1 MAQIP
6 FDADEFYSAL
16 VESGVDAKKADV
28 LTKAVIKLEN
38 AKLEEPITKR
48 DLAEM
53 KADIIKTV
61 LIVGSGIG
69 ITLIFAAFIL
79 FMRMTGKV

>member
-16 VESGVDAKKADV
+16 VESGVDSKKADA
-28 LTKAVIKLEN
+28 LTKAAAKLEN
-38 AKLEEPITKR
+38 AKLDEPITKR

-53 KADIIKTV
+53 KASIIKMIV
-61 LIVGSGIG
+61 LIGGLQIA
-69 ITLIFAAFIL
+69 I
-79 FMRMTGKV
+79 MTGVLLKLAGTF